1 MMSEKTSTVK
11 TVEALP
17 LRYQLS
23 NGGYGSSRGIVVS
36 RETTLVRLQTS
47 DGAVGWGEAWG
58 PPLAIVPLI
67 NELAEALAGSR
78 IDGPVP
84 FVTNR
89 LNQHYHRGGGL
100 FAAALSG
107 VEIALWDALGRTLD
121 VSVATLLGG
130 RAHEHVTPYASAGY
144 VTPDRDLERFRETLA
159 EAADGFAGAKIKCG
173 LGVEE
178 DVARTSVAREV
189 LGTDRALMVDFNG
202 NYTADQAVA
211 SACALEDLRMT
222 WMEEPLPPDDVDGLR
237 LLRRTT
243 VPLATG
249 EALYTR
255 APFRRLITERLVD
268 FVQPDV
274 TKVGGLA
281 EARAICEL
289 ARAWNVRVSPHVWG
303 GGVGLSAALQLLASV
318 PDYPHTSNTPQ
329 PLWLEF
335 DRGDNALRE
344 LVLSEPLRP
353 VDGRLAV
360 PTGPGLGIEVDTDAI
375 ETLRIDR

>member
-1 MMSEKTSTVK
+1 MKTAVQAL
-11 TVEALP
+11 EAIP
-17 LRYQLS
+17 LRYRLRD
-23 NGGYGSSRGIVVS
+23 GGYGSSRGIVAA
-36 RETTLVRLQTS
+36 RETTLVHLRTS
-47 DGAVGWGEAWG
+47 DGVDGWGEAWG
-58 PPLAIVPLI
+58 PPLSTVPLI
-67 NELAEALAGSR
+67 DELAEGLVGTPL
-78 IDGPVP
+78 DGPVP

-89 LNQHYHRGGGL
+89 LHQHYHRGGGL

-144 VTPDRDLERFRETLA
+144 VTPDRDVERFREALT

-173 LGVEE
+173 LGVNE
-178 DVARTSVAREV
+178 DLERTSVAREV
-189 LGTDRALMVDFNG
+189 LGPDRALMVDYNG
-202 NYTADQAVA
+202 NYTADQAIA
-211 SACALEDLRMT
+211 SACALRDLNIT
-222 WMEEPLPPDDVDGLR
+222 WLEEPLPPDDVEGLR
-237 LLRRTT
+237 LLRATSM
-243 VPLATG
+243 PISTG

-255 APFRRLITERLVD
+255 APFRRLVTDRLVD

-303 GGVGLSAALQLLASV
+303 GGVGLSAVLQLLASI
-318 PDYPHTSNTPQ
+318 PDYPHTLNTPQ
-329 PLWLEF
+329 PLWLEL

-344 LVLSEPLRP
+344 LVLSSPLKP
-353 VDGRLAV
+353 EGGRLAV
-360 PTGPGLGIEVDTDAI
+360 PTGPGLGIDVDGEAV
-375 ETLRIDR
+375 EGLRVDR

>member
-1 MMSEKTSTVK
+1 MTSTVK
-11 TVEALP
+11 TVEAVP

-23 NGGYGSSRGIVVS
+23 GGGYGSSRGIVVA

-58 PPLAIVPLI
+58 PPLATAPMID
-67 NELAEALAGSR
+67 ELGEALAGAR

-107 VEIALWDALGRTLD
+107 VEIALWDALGHTLG

-130 RAHEHVTPYASAGY
+130 RAREHVTPYASAGY
-144 VTPDRDLERFRETLA
+144 VTPDRDLEKFRDALTD
-159 EAADGFAGAKIKCG
+159 AADGFAGAKIKCG
-173 LGVEE
+173 LGARE
-178 DVARTSVAREV
+178 DLERTSVAREV
-189 LGTDRALMVDFNG
+189 LGPDRALMVDFNG

-211 SACALEDLRMT
+211 SACSLQDLQMT
-222 WMEEPLPPDDVDGLR
+222 WLEEPLPPDDVDGLR
-237 LLRRTT
+237 LLRRAP

-255 APFRRLITERLVD
+255 APFRRLVTERLVD

-303 GGVGLSAALQLLASV
+303 GGVGLSAALQLLASI
-318 PDYPHTSNTPQ
+318 PDYPHTSNSPQ
-329 PLWLEF
+329 PLWLEL

-353 VDGRLAV
+353 EGGQLAV
-360 PTGPGLGIEVDTDAI
+360 PTGPGLGIEVDPDAI
-375 ETLRIDR
+375 EGLRIDR